1 MRVAP
6 LDLIHPDIA
15 LERFD
20 YSRIGSRLAVVRLVT
35 RMRTDVG
42 LPADPRLV
50 VDHGTG
56 DSPHL
61 FPARACRTEQRLQTA
76 DGGLLWRGAFAMPA
90 ELVEHPDAA
99 FALYTGDELAL
110 LLPVPR
116 LRAIEHRTLQVR
128 PPLAPRPGVLA
139 PGQVRRRAV
148 ALATAAALTTTSTPA
163 VALASSGEDGGP
175 ASTTPVGAPATTT
188 ATAPATTPAPTTTP
202 TGPAAVTDT
211 TATTD
216 TTAATTPTSTVPA
229 TPATA
234 TSTTPT
240 VTTPAPADA
249 PTATT
254 PTTSV
259 PVTTTPVTTTPVT
272 TTPVAPAAPTATV
285 PVTSTTT
292 TPTVPLIPKLPTTAP
307 VMKVNGAGAGTH
319 TGSTGTAVSG
329 QQGAGTQ
336 SGHGAEHR
344 DQGGDDGGD
353 RHGTGGKHPGH
364 GDDGNAPTT
373 THRHHD
379 PSHGSSPT
387 SSSPATT
394 KQDGSRSR
402 AAADRRLAILNAG
415 VRQALAA
422 ELKAAEAQSAHSRA
436 QAPAAPAPTTSAP
449 TTTGFTGPAGWTGT
463 VSTDPTLTGA
473 VRNLSALQVDGDRP
487 PSFLI
492 PIYMQAA
499 RKYHLP
505 WQVLAAINSIESDYG
520 RNLNTSSAGA
530 VGWMQFEPSTWK
542 QYGVAADG
550 HSIPNPYDPRDAIF
564 AAARYLQAAGGSD
577 DIRRAVFAYNHAD
590 WYVDEV
596 MQRAQTIAQQAQ
608 FEKQRVA
615 RHGTVSV
622 YFATGDKRQPQIRYR
637 GSVMSHYDRLIASAN
652 MVSAANFPY
661 LWGGGHESSQARFG
675 PFDCSGAVSYV
686 MQQAGYKVNTSVSG
700 DIGNWNLP
708 TGPGRVTIFY
718 NTTHTFMRIG
728 NRFFG
733 TSGFARPGGGA
744 GWFDVNRLPASY
756 LDEFQEVHVPKLG
769 VNSFSPKAMRFQ
781 LRHELALHLTRLSSL
796 SPTRTAQLSA
806 VLRTDRA

>member
-15 LERFD
+15 LEQFD
-20 YSRIGSRLAVVRLVT
+20 YSRVGSRLAVVRLVT
-35 RMRTDVG
+35 RMRTDIG

-50 VDHGTG
+50 VDHGTT
-56 DSPHL
+56 DAPQL
-61 FPARACRTEQRLQTA
+61 FPARACRTEQRLHTA
-76 DGGLLWRGAFAMPA
+76 DGSLLWRGAFAMPV

-99 FALYTGDELAL
+99 FALHTGGELAL
-110 LLPVPR
+110 TLPAPR
-116 LRAIEHRTLQVR
+116 LRAIEHRSLQVR

-139 PGQVRRRAV
+139 PGHVRRRAV
-148 ALATAAALTTTSTPA
+148 ALATAAALTATSTPA
-163 VALASSGEDGGP
+163 VALASSGDDAGP

-188 ATAPATTPAPTTTP
+188 ATTTATTPAQAA
-202 TGPAAVTDT
+202 PA
-211 TATTD
+211 TD
-216 TTAATTPTSTVPA
+216 TTAAATDTTTVATDTAATTDATAATTTTAAPA
-229 TPATA
+229 TPAIT
-234 TSTTPT
+234 TGTTPT
-240 VTTPAPADA
+240 VPAPAPA
-249 PTATT
+249 ATPPATT
-254 PTTSV
+254 TTTPV
-259 PVTTTPVTTTPVT
+259 PVTTTPAV
-272 TTPVAPAAPTATV
+272 PAAPTATV
-285 PVTSTTT
+285 PVTPTTT

-307 VMKVNGAGAGTH
+307 VMKVNGAGTQ
-319 TGSTGTAVSG
+319 TSTGTTTSAGS
-329 QQGAGTQ
+329 QGTGTQSTGTQ
-336 SGHGAEHR
+336 SGHGAERRGH
-344 DQGGDDGGD
+344 GGDDG
-353 RHGTGGKHPGH
+353 PGH
-364 GDDGNAPTT
+364 RNSGNTPPAAT
-373 THRHHD
+373 THHHA
-379 PSHGSSPT
+379 PEHSHRPAPT
-387 SSSPATT
+387 SSSPVTT
-394 KQDGSRSR
+394 KQARGRSR
-402 AAADRRLAILNAG
+402 TAADRRLAILSAG

-422 ELKAAEAQSAHSRA
+422 DLKAAQA
-436 QAPAAPAPTTSAP
+436 QADQAKAAAPVPLTPTTSTPP
-449 TTTGFTGPAGWTGT
+449 TTAPGFTGPAGWTGT

-473 VRNLSALQVDGDRP
+473 VRNLSALQAEGDRP

-520 RNLNTSSAGA
+520 RDLNTSSAGA

-550 HSIPNPYDPRDAIF
+550 HSIADPYDPRDAVF
-564 AAARYLQAAGGSD
+564 SAARYLQAAGGSQ

-596 MQRAQTIAQQAQ
+596 MQRAQSIAEHAQ
-608 FEKQRVA
+608 FEKQTVA
-615 RHGTVSV
+615 RRGTVSV
-622 YFATGDKRQPQIRYR
+622 YFATGDKRQPHIRYR

-652 MVSAANFPY
+652 MVSSANFPY

-686 MQQAGYKVNTSVSG
+686 MQQAGYKVQTSVSG
-700 DIGNWNLP
+700 DIGSWNLP

-744 GWFDVNRLPASY
+744 GWFDVNKLPASY

-781 LRHELALHLTRLSSL
+781 LRHELALHLKRLNHLSATRA
-796 SPTRTAQLSA
+796 AQLTSE
-806 VLRTDRA
+806 LRTDRA